1 MSKTS
6 HKVKDI
12 LKPNHYN
19 PDLLRFEL
27 HRVWVVEATLKPGK
41 RHIYSKR
48 VFYMDEDSWLIAL
61 KDQYDGRGQLWR
73 TGAQYLMEYYD
84 VPFMNWSGG
93 ALYDV
98 TSGRYWFEGIAN
110 ETAPIKWGIT
120 KDRSEYEP
128 DAARRMGTR

>member
-1 MSKTS
+1 
-6 HKVKDI
+6 
-12 LKPNHYN
+12 
-19 PDLLRFEL
+19 
-27 HRVWVVEATLKPGK
+27 VVEATLKPGK